1 MPASPTPQELRERV
15 QSWIADDPDE
25 SARAELTALVEALPD
40 DAAYAE
46 LADRFAGTLEFGTAG
61 LRGPLRAGPN
71 GMNRAVVSRAAAG
84 IAAYLDGIDAQGP
97 VVIGYDARFGSYD
110 FAVDTAQIIA
120 GAGRVALL
128 MPRHLPTPV
137 LAFATRALQAA
148 AGIMVTASHNPP
160 QDNGYKVYLGGPEGR
175 DAQIVPPADSE
186 ISRYIAEVRS
196 LADAPRSHDY
206 SILDDVVYDQYLD
219 SVARVV
225 LPDSPRNL
233 RVVSTALHGVG
244 GDTLLSAYT
253 RAGFAAPIPVAGQQR
268 PNPEFPG
275 LAFPNPEEAGVMDD
289 VLALAV
295 AEGADLAIAND
306 PDADRCAAGAP
317 MREGWRPLRGDEL
330 GVLLADHLMRRGES
344 GTFSTTIVS
353 SSLLGA
359 ICQARGMPYAE
370 TLTGFKWI
378 VRGPDETGVPLRFGY
393 EEAIG
398 FCVDP
403 ASVNDKDGISA
414 AVLTAELAAMLKA
427 EGSSIQQR
435 LDEIYAEFGY
445 YVTSQISLR
454 VDDLQIIANTMHRLR
469 AEPPREL
476 TGTAVETEDVLP
488 RTDALIM
495 RGPGLRVVVRPSGTE
510 PKLKAYLEVTD
521 RDESVAAQ
529 RMAQLRADL
538 APILG
543 A

>member
-1 MPASPTPQELRERV
+1 MPATPTPDELRESV
-15 QSWIADDPDE
+15 LAWIADDPDE
-25 SARAELTALVEALPD
+25 AARAELTALVDALPD
-40 DAAYAE
+40 EAAYAE

-84 IAAYLDGIDAQGP
+84 IAAYLDGVDAQGP

-120 GAGRVALL
+120 GAGRVAMLL
-128 MPRHLPTPV
+128 PRHLPTPV

-160 QDNGYKVYLGGPEGR
+160 QDNGYKVYLGGAEGR
-175 DAQIVPPADSE
+175 DAQIVAPVDSE
-186 ISRYIAEVRS
+186 ISRHISEVGN
-196 LADAPRSHDY
+196 LADVPRSHDY
-206 SILDDVVYDQYLD
+206 WILDDDVYGQYLD
-219 SVARVV
+219 SAARVV
-225 LPDSPRNL
+225 RPDSPRDV

-253 RAGFAAPIPVAGQQR
+253 RAGFTAPIPVAGQQR

-359 ICQARGMPYAE
+359 ICQARGVPYAE

-414 AVLTAELAAMLKA
+414 AVLTAELAATLKA
-427 EGSSIQQR
+427 EGSSLQQR
-435 LDEIYAEFGY
+435 LDEIYAEFGFY
-445 YVTSQISLR
+445 LTSQISLR
-454 VDDLQIIANTMHRLR
+454 VEDLQIIAATMHRLR
-469 AEPPREL
+469 AAPPREL
-476 TGTAVETEDVLP
+476 AGVLVETEDVLP

-510 PKLKAYLEVTD
+510 PKLKAYLEVTAD
-521 RDESVAAQ
+521 DEASAQ
-529 RMAQLRADL
+529 QQMERLRADVSTVL
-538 APILG
+538 DA
-543 A
+543 